1 MPFNFFPPASPTVGQ
16 VYSPAAGFNWVWNGN
31 QWEPFTPPLSVAPA
45 TAGSFDGGSAADP
58 GVEPIKITAVTPYRA
73 QFSLVNN
80 YGTAN
85 QVLIANSNNTASW
98 VSPVPIA
105 SGGTNTT
112 ATPTAGAI
120 AYGTGTAVGYSPVGV
135 AGYLLT
141 SGGAGAPVWANAE
154 AYQTSYATFLK
165 YQ

>member
-1 MPFNFFPPASPTVGQ
+1 MAFNFTPPVSPTLGQ
-16 VYSPAAGFNWVWNGN
+16 IYSPAVGYNWVWNGD
-31 QWEPFTPPLSVAPA
+31 QWEPFVPPLSVAPA
-45 TAGSFDGGSAADP
+45 TAGSFNAGGASTF
-58 GVEPIKITAVTPYRA
+58 GTNPINITAVTPYRP
-73 QFSLVNN
+73 QFSIVNT

-112 ATPTAGAI
+112 DTPTAGAI
-120 AYGTGTAVGYSPVGV
+120 PYGIGTALAYSPVG
-135 AGYLLT
+135 T
-141 SGGAGAPVWANAE
+141 SGYVLQSTGSGTPTWLNPE
-154 AYQTSYATFLK
+154 TLKTTYATFLK

>member
-1 MPFNFFPPASPTVGQ
+1 MAFNFFPPASPVVGEI
-16 VYSPAAGFNWVWNGN
+16 YSPASGYNWVWNGN
-31 QWEPFTPPLSVAPA
+31 QWEPFVPPLSVAPA
-45 TAGSFDGGSAADP
+45 TAGSFDAGGAADP
-58 GVEPIKITAVTPYRA
+58 GTHPVIITAVTPYRA

-80 YGTAN
+80 YGSVN

-112 ATPTAGAI
+112 DTPTAGAI
-120 AYGTGTAVGYSPVGV
+120 PYGTGTALAYSSFGPS
-135 AGYLLT
+135 GYLLR
-141 SGGAGAPVWANAE
+141 SGGTGAPTWLNPDTL
-154 AYQTSYATFLK
+154 QTTYATFLK

>member
-1 MPFNFFPPASPTVGQ
+1 MAFNFFPPAAPTVGQ
-16 VYSPAAGFNWVWNGN
+16 IYSPAADSNWIWNGN
-31 QWEPFTPPLSVAPA
+31 QWEPFIPALSVGPA
-45 TAGSFDGGSAADP
+45 TSGSFDGGTASLP
-58 GVEPIKITAVTPYRA
+58 GANPIKITAVTPYRA

-105 SGGTNTT
+105 SGGTNSTD
-112 ATPTAGAI
+112 TPTSGAI
-120 AYGTGTAVGYSPVGV
+120 GYGTGTAHAYSTVGTL
-135 AGYLLT
+135 GYLLT
-141 SGGAGAPVWANAE
+141 SGGTGAPTWLSPDTL
-154 AYQTSYATFLK
+154 QTTYATFLK

>member
-1 MPFNFFPPASPTVGQ
+1 MAFNFTPPVSPTTGQ
-16 VYSPAAGFNWVWNGN
+16 VYSPATGYNWIWNGT
-31 QWEPFTPPLSVAPA
+31 QWEPFVPALSVAPA
-45 TAGSFDGGSAADP
+45 TAGSFNAGGAAVFGTNP
-58 GVEPIKITAVTPYRA
+58 LTITAVTPYRA
-73 QFSLVNN
+73 QFSLVNT

-112 ATPTAGAI
+112 DTPTAGAI
-120 AYGTGTAVGYSPVGV
+120 SYGTGTAVAYSPVGPS
-135 AGYLLT
+135 GYLLR
-141 SGGAGAPVWANAE
+141 SGGTGAPTWLNPDTL
-154 AYQTSYATFLK
+154 QTTYATFLK

>member
-1 MPFNFFPPASPTVGQ
+1 MAFNFFPPAAPAVGEI
-16 VYSPAAGFNWVWNGN
+16 YSPATGFNWIWNGN
-31 QWEPFTPPLSVAPA
+31 QWEPFNPPLGSAPA

-58 GVEPIKITAVTPYRA
+58 GTHPINITAITPYRA

-80 YGTAN
+80 YGSVN

-105 SGGTNTT
+105 SGGTNST

-120 AYGTGTAVGYSPVGV
+120 SYGTGTALAYSTAGTT
-135 AGYLLT
+135 GYLLT
-141 SGGAGAPVWANAE
+141 SGGTGAPTWLNPGTL
-154 AYQTSYATFLK
+154 QTTYATFLK